1 MNFFT
6 ENPLFAT
13 ATEALGITILHSLW
27 QGFLLLFLL
36 ALFLRF
42 GKSTSSNIRFAVAF
56 ATLLIFLVAFG
67 GTFYLQWI
75 NLAPPPI
82 IELSADVP
90 IEAVTVDTD
99 EFIEATPEPI
109 TVMESSSNWETGL
122 VRLTQLAP
130 WLAWLWVAGSF
141 FFALRLVNGLVQS
154 QRLRYRTQPIP
165 TDWQQ
170 RAKKLAE
177 QLGINQTILFA
188 STDRSNTPLT
198 LGWLKPIVLI
208 PGSLFTMMPTDQL
221 EAILIHELAHIKRR
235 DYLWNLVQSVAE
247 VILFYHPAYWYIS
260 SVLERERELACDNLT
275 VTVTRQPRIYA
286 QALLQVAVR
295 SNQVPLPSVAAAK
308 KRGLSDRIQ
317 QITHP
322 GRAQRGISVLPF
334 LLLLSM
340 ISLSLAAFSWYQP
353 ELNKSEGNL
362 RSPDYI
368 GYGQRYSF
376 AINLPDQ
383 LASSSDEDYLIGQN
397 NFDQKISS
405 PWVYFRESTLYLL
418 NGEVVDDPESIRMD
432 AIHRFEVYYDPLP
445 APLQNL
451 ADKNYSTVVR
461 AFSREYKPS
470 NNKQPFSVSG
480 QITTREEG
488 KVQPVPGVKVEVKES
503 GKQTIT
509 DAAGKFRM
517 PATDEGTLIVHWPN
531 ETVSE
536 LEINGR
542 EFFHLIAHTPKHRL
556 EKYRDKL
563 QKRLAERMSESA
575 LERDR
580 KAIQREIN
588 ALDKAINSLQQ
599 DGQADTLTKAIPREE
614 TSSSTSGDSVKMAWD
629 AFAPLPTSEPLY
641 VIDGIPQSKRVF
653 DGLDSADIRTVN
665 VLKDASARALY
676 GVRATHGVVLVT
688 TKNYQEQIPRF
699 TYSPQLQLD
708 SLNRLNRFDHLV
720 KSGFSEPNQNPLYVI
735 DGIPQSGST
744 VGAFNQSGINNR
756 LASLNPED
764 ILSIQILKDRSAMA
778 IYGSQGKNGVILI
791 TTKRASNVR
800 HLKGHVVEE
809 ETGKPLAG
817 VQVTTS
823 SKTVVTDEQGQF
835 ETYVPDIESATLL
848 FEKIGFAAQKVVVD
862 STEAIQVVM
871 KPGTSNRTLKLERD
885 FQQIMHK
892 SLYVVDGE
900 VKSIQEMLKFDQTQ
914 VLSVETVKVEGNR
927 SDQFEGLPIE
937 GKDQVIYVTTKDA
950 LSLEEITE
958 ETDSVDLSN
967 FRLLDPAEQ
976 PPMLIIDGIIYS
988 EEDFPSNLAPKDIKS
1003 IETVKNAEARKRYG
1017 KEATGDA
1024 ILITTKN
1031 PSAARIIEGK
1041 VTATERGDALPG
1053 VTVMVEG
1060 TDIDTVTDRDGK
1072 YSIQVPRSASN
1083 LVFSSASSEQKIVDI
1098 KGKRIANV
1106 ELAFLSLDNPEH
1118 TLFVINGEIRED
1130 INTLDDLD
1138 INYYTIIQ
1146 ETPKSSLPIEY
1157 RNKGYTKI
1165 VKAVT
1170 RDFQAYLED
1179 RNILG
1184 KLIDTDSEEPLIGAE
1199 IAWVRKEGNVVLGRT
1214 NEQGEYQVKLP
1225 KDAKIIGYFHPGY
1238 VPHLLPDR
1246 FVTESFPM
1254 RLTLA
1259 LEKNQI
1265 DKAAFES
1272 KLKVYPNPGSQR
1284 EVQIEFTLENTA
1296 NINFYFYSKDGRLV
1310 HDFKPLYLP
1319 AGDQNVALPTVQFP
1333 SDEYLLV
1340 MKINDGATFTRRVLL
1355 E

>member
-1 MNFFT
+1 
-6 ENPLFAT
+6 
-13 ATEALGITILHSLW
+13 
-27 QGFLLLFLL
+27 
-36 ALFLRF
+36 
-42 GKSTSSNIRFAVAF
+42 
-56 ATLLIFLVAFG
+56 
-67 GTFYLQWI
+67 
-75 NLAPPPI
+75 
-82 IELSADVP
+82 
-90 IEAVTVDTD
+90 
-99 EFIEATPEPI
+99 
-109 TVMESSSNWETGL
+109 MESSSNWETGL

-141 FFALRLVNGLVQS
+141 VFALRLVNGLVQS

-235 DYLWNLVQSVAE
+235 DYLWNLIQSVAE

-322 GRAQRGISVLPF
+322 GRAQRGISALPF

-517 PATDEGTLIVHWPN
+517 PATDEGTLIVNWPN
-531 ETVSE
+531 KTVSE

-580 KAIQREIN
+580 KAIRREIN
-588 ALDKAINSLQQ
+588 ALDKAINSL
-599 DGQADTLTKAIPREE
+599 
-614 TSSSTSGDSVKMAWD
+614 
-629 AFAPLPTSEPLY
+629 
-641 VIDGIPQSKRVF
+641 
-653 DGLDSADIRTVN
+653 
-665 VLKDASARALY
+665 
-676 GVRATHGVVLVT
+676 
-688 TKNYQEQIPRF
+688 
-699 TYSPQLQLD
+699 SP
-708 SLNRLNRFDHLV
+708 
-720 KSGFSEPNQNPLYVI
+720 
-735 DGIPQSGST
+735 
-744 VGAFNQSGINNR
+744 NN
-756 LASLNPED
+756 
-764 ILSIQILKDRSAMA
+764 K
-778 IYGSQGKNGVILI
+778 
-791 TTKRASNVR
+791 
-800 HLKGHVVEE
+800 
-809 ETGKPLAG
+809 
-817 VQVTTS
+817 
-823 SKTVVTDEQGQF
+823 
-835 ETYVPDIESATLL
+835 
-848 FEKIGFAAQKVVVD
+848 
-862 STEAIQVVM
+862 
-871 KPGTSNRTLKLERD
+871 
-885 FQQIMHK
+885 
-892 SLYVVDGE
+892 
-900 VKSIQEMLKFDQTQ
+900 
-914 VLSVETVKVEGNR
+914 
-927 SDQFEGLPIE
+927 
-937 GKDQVIYVTTKDA
+937 
-950 LSLEEITE
+950 
-958 ETDSVDLSN
+958 TDSVDLSN
-967 FRLLDPAEQ
+967 FRLLDPANQ
-976 PPMLIIDGIIYS
+976 PPLFVVNGVIQTNERSISALDPDNIASVEVLKEEEAQIWFGKEGDNGVVLIRTKNAPPPKVIKGNVFSGETQQPLAGVTLSIKGKELAVSDRNGYFRTEIPNYSPHFILSKDGYETIRHASNGYPSWPEKLYLRPVPPPGEITSLYQQFVVQEVSRTLYSINGLPHMNSDPIPKLTLKDIESIRVVNDRSKLRIPDRFDQIVHISTKASYQHTPISFSNANALYVIDGIV
-988 EEDFPSNLAPKDIKS
+988 EENRNNLS
-1003 IETVKNAEARKRYG
+1003 
-1017 KEATGDA
+1017 
-1024 ILITTKN
+1024 
-1031 PSAARIIEGK
+1031 
-1041 VTATERGDALPG
+1041 
-1053 VTVMVEG
+1053 
-1060 TDIDTVTDRDGK
+1060 
-1072 YSIQVPRSASN
+1072 
-1083 LVFSSASSEQKIVDI
+1083 
-1098 KGKRIANV
+1098 
-1106 ELAFLSLDNPEH
+1106 
-1118 TLFVINGEIRED
+1118 
-1130 INTLDDLD
+1130 
-1138 INYYTIIQ
+1138 
-1146 ETPKSSLPIEY
+1146 
-1157 RNKGYTKI
+1157 
-1165 VKAVT
+1165 
-1170 RDFQAYLED
+1170 DFQSGD
-1179 RNILG
+1179 
-1184 KLIDTDSEEPLIGAE
+1184 
-1199 IAWVRKEGNVVLGRT
+1199 IASTEVV
-1214 NEQGEYQVKLP
+1214 
-1225 KDAKIIGYFHPGY
+1225 
-1238 VPHLLPDR
+1238 
-1246 FVTESFPM
+1246 
-1254 RLTLA
+1254 
-1259 LEKNQI
+1259 
-1265 DKAAFES
+1265 
-1272 KLKVYPNPGSQR
+1272 KV
-1284 EVQIEFTLENTA
+1284 
-1296 NINFYFYSKDGRLV
+1296 
-1310 HDFKPLYLP
+1310 
-1319 AGDQNVALPTVQFP
+1319 
-1333 SDEYLLV
+1333 
-1340 MKINDGATFTRRVLL
+1340 
-1355 E
+1355 